1 MSQKLTQEEED
12 KRAYRI
18 AFRLNASHQSL
29 AVIYENLV
37 DRDFSVAEKEIKQI
51 VAEMRLILK
60 SIQQDD
66 F

>member
-1 MSQKLTQEEED
+1 MNQELNDSED

-18 AFRLNASHQSL
+18 SFRLNACHQSL

-37 DRDFSVAEKEIKQI
+37 DREFGSVENEARQI
-51 VAEMRLILK
+51 ITEMRLIIK
-60 SIQQDD
+60 SIKHDD